1 MAKKINYYRMNSK
14 VKESLAELEMRLK
27 SDTTCL
33 NSKLETANDDQKYFF
48 KLFLESRNSKS
59 LLERFYGLFS
69 ATTPEEEDYEN
80 MEYYVNNLLH
90 FSSLENR

>member
-14 VKESLAELEMRLK
+14 VKESLAELELKFK
-27 SDTTCL
+27 SDSTYL
-33 NSKLETANDDQKYFF
+33 NSKLNTANDDQKKFF
-48 KLFLESRNSKS
+48 RLFLSSKNPKS

-80 MEYYVNNLLH
+80 LKYYVNNLMH
-90 FSSLENR
+90 FSS